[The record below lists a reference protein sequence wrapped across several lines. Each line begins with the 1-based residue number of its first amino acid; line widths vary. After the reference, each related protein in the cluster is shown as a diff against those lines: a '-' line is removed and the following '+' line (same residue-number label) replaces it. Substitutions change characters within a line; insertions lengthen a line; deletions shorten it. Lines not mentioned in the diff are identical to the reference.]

1 VIITVVA
8 MGVMQMV
15 TNQIV
20 HVIAVRNSLM

>member
-20 HVIAVRNSLM
+20 QVIAVRNSLM